1 MSFVLVIKRQPPI
14 FAKILSSSSLCPK
27 ISSDTRVKQKLSR
40 KNRRHSRLNVRNLAR
55 SKSEQVKQRKR
66 LGAKLNIHSPIHTAF
81 NRNVRRYRKRRSS
94 GRKIKFVRCTSKT
107 LGMIHKTCFS
117 TNSIPLNIKSNYM
130 NI

>member
-27 ISSDTRVKQKLSR
+27 ISSNTRLKQKLSK
-40 KNRRHSRLNVRNLAR
+40 KNRLHSRLNVRKLAR
-55 SKSEQVKQRKR
+55 SKSKQVKQRKN
-66 LGAKLNIHSPIHTAF
+66 LGTKLNIHSPIHTTF
-81 NRNVRRYRKRRSS
+81 KRNIRRYGKRRSS

-117 TNSIPLNIKSNYM
+117 TTSIPLNIRSNNM